1 MKKDTVN
8 IIFGDSI
15 VYGLGDTE
23 CFGWLNRLRKKDE
36 KLLKEFFLN
45 LSIPGQSSSEIVER
59 FEFELKRRF
68 NYDDEFKIFF
78 SFGIKDA
85 LKLEYDKTYLK
96 IFEHNIIELIKIAKN
111 YTTNIHFLGLLNVNE
126 TIRVDYKR
134 ENIDT
139 INECLESLCHKYS
152 INFINMFDVI
162 NIKDLCDGLHPN
174 ELGHEKISQYLYES
188 LYKNSQ

>member
-15 VYGLGDTE
+15 AYGLGDTE
-23 CFGWLNRLRKKDE
+23 YFGWWNRLRKKDE

-45 LSIPGQSSSEIVER
+45 LSIPGQSSSEIIER

-85 LKLEYDKTYLK
+85 LKLGYDKTYLK

-111 YTTNIHFLGLLNVNE
+111 YTTNIQFLGLLNVNE
-126 TIRVDYKR
+126 TIRVGYKR

-152 INFINMFDVI
+152 INFINMLDVI

-188 LYKNSQ
+188 LYKNS

>member
-15 VYGLGDTE
+15 AYGLGDTE

-45 LSIPGQSSSEIVER
+45 LSIPGQTSSEIVER

-68 NYDDEFKIFF
+68 NNDDEFKLFF

-85 LKLEYDKTYLK
+85 LKLGYDKTYLK

-126 TIRVDYKR
+126 TIRVGYKR

-139 INECLESLCHKYS
+139 INECLETLCHKYS

-188 LYKNSQ
+188 LYKNS

>member
-15 VYGLGDTE
+15 AYGLGDTE

-45 LSIPGQSSSEIVER
+45 LSIPGQTSSEIVER

-68 NYDDEFKIFF
+68 NYDDEFKLFF

-85 LKLEYDKTYLK
+85 LKLGYDKTYLK
-96 IFEHNIIELIKIAKN
+96 IFEHNIIELIKIA
-111 YTTNIHFLGLLNVNE
+111 NIHFLGLLNVNE
-126 TIRVDYKR
+126 TIRVGYKR

-139 INECLESLCHKYS
+139 INECLETLCHKYS

-188 LYKNSQ
+188 LYKNS

>member
-15 VYGLGDTE
+15 AYGLGDTE
-23 CFGWLNRLRKKDE
+23 YFGWWNRLRKKDE
-36 KLLKEFFLN
+36 KLLKEFFFN

-68 NYDDEFKIFF
+68 NLDDEFKFFF

-85 LKLEYDKTYLK
+85 LKLGYDKTHLK
-96 IFEHNIIELIKIAKN
+96 IFEHNVIELIKIAKN

-126 TIRVDYKR
+126 TIRVGYKR

-174 ELGHEKISQYLYES
+174 ELGHEKISQYLYEC
-188 LYKNSQ
+188 LYKNS

>member
-15 VYGLGDTE
+15 AYGFGDTE

-36 KLLKEFFLN
+36 KLLKEFFLK
-45 LSIPGQSSSEIVER
+45 LSITGQSSSEIVER

-85 LKLEYDKTYLK
+85 LKLGYDKTYLK
-96 IFEHNIIELIKIAKN
+96 IFERNIIELIKISKK
-111 YTTNIHFLGLLNVNE
+111 YTTNIYFLGLLNINE
-126 TIRVDYKR
+126 TIKIDYKR
-134 ENIDT
+134 
-139 INECLESLCHKYS
+139 
-152 INFINMFDVI
+152 
-162 NIKDLCDGLHPN
+162 
-174 ELGHEKISQYLYES
+174 
-188 LYKNSQ
+188 KNQD

>member
-15 VYGLGDTE
+15 AYGLGDTE

-45 LSIPGQSSSEIVER
+45 LSIPGQTSSEIVER
-59 FEFELKRRF
+59 FEFEIKRRF
-68 NYDDEFKIFF
+68 NYVDEFKLFF

-85 LKLEYDKTYLK
+85 LKLGYDKTYLK

-126 TIRVDYKR
+126 TIRVGYKR

-139 INECLESLCHKYS
+139 INECLETKRNKYS
-152 INFINMFDVI
+152 INLINMFDVI

-188 LYKNSQ
+188 LYKNSK

>member
-15 VYGLGDTE
+15 AYGFGDTE

-85 LKLEYDKTYLK
+85 LKLGYDKTYLK
-96 IFEHNIIELIKIAKN
+96 IFERNIIELIKISKK
-111 YTTNIHFLGLLNVNE
+111 YTTNIYFLGLLNINE
-126 TIRVDYKR
+126 TIKIDYKR
-134 ENIDT
+134 KNIDT
-139 INECLESLCHKYS
+139 INKCLKSLCHEYS
-152 INFINMFDVI
+152 IKFVKMIDVI

-188 LYKNSQ
+188 LYKNS